1 MKKIMLV
8 LLASVL
14 FFAVPATTQAQAAQK
29 EINAGGRNL
38 PIMNKSGSRTLGWLP
53 KNAIFTYH
61 GAGKLTW
68 KGITGYSALTYD
80 FAPTASSGWYAA
92 VSKYNFRAPESI
104 NGKGAISVAQ
114 NEVVRVCPSSE
125 KSGWIKMAV
134 LNDGW
139 EWTFWVKKA
148 NVIRVDGFAVN
159 STAWLTTL

>member
-80 FAPTASSGWYAA
+80 FASTASSGWYAA
-92 VSKYNFRAPESI
+92 VSKYNFRAPES
-104 NGKGAISVAQ
+104 
-114 NEVVRVCPSSE
+114 
-125 KSGWIKMAV
+125 MA
-134 LNDGW
+134 LL
-139 EWTFWVKKA
+139 A
-148 NVIRVDGFAVN
+148 
-159 STAWLTTL
+159 

>member
-1 MKKIMLV
+1 MKKIITAVLVSILV
-8 LLASVL
+8 L
-14 FFAVPATTQAQAAQK
+14 AVPLATQAQAAQK
-29 EINAGGRNL
+29 EINADTKSI
-38 PIMNKSGSRTLGWLP
+38 PIRNKSGTKTLAWLP

-61 GAGKLTW
+61 GSGKLTW
-68 KGITGYSALTYD
+68 KGVTGYSSLTSY
-80 FAPTASSGWYAA
+80 FAPTSSNGWYAA
-92 VSKYNFRAPESI
+92 VSKYSFKAPESI
-104 NGKGAISVAQ
+104 NGKGVISVAQ

-159 STAWLTTL
+159 SQAWFTNL